1 MESPGKTPGLSIH
14 VGEEYSMIKGYQF
27 YLLIVPILIIVLLLQ
42 LDRLRKHTASS
53 LQEVLYISENP
64 GLYFQLLENPHL
76 KFLFTSTALMKF
88 QLDGFIYEDDMPKVV
103 ELENQLRNAHPAKGD
118 RMEMET
124 ALLSY
129 WCRKNN
135 RSEAEKALA
144 QIDLLYANV
153 RKPVN
158 QEIQKDA
165 HRIYRIYIEH
175 DLTIVPELKEL
186 AAQQEGGQKAVTLF
200 RIAKLQ
206 DQAEAL
212 DTLRLALPLSRGTAY
227 EPIIQ
232 TCIDDPDK
240 RFEY

>member
-1 MESPGKTPGLSIH
+1 MNH
-14 VGEEYSMIKGYQF
+14 
-27 YLLIVPILIIVLLLQ
+27 
-42 LDRLRKHTASS
+42 
-53 LQEVLYISENP
+53 LY
-64 GLYFQLLENPHL
+64 
-76 KFLFTSTALMKF
+76 M
-88 QLDGFIYEDDMPKVV
+88 D
-103 ELENQLRNAHPAKGD
+103 
-118 RMEMET
+118 
-124 ALLSY
+124 
-129 WCRKNN
+129 
-135 RSEAEKALA
+135 
-144 QIDLLYANV
+144 V

-186 AAQQEGGQKAVTLF
+186 AAQQEGGQKAVTLL